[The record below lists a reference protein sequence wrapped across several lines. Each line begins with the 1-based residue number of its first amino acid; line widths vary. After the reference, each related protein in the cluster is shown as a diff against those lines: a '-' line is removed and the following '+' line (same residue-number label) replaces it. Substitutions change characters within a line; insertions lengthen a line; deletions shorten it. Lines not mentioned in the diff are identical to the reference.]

1 MRTSFL
7 TVSRSDMEFTGVITS
22 LKKMLDGSALISVR
36 VHAWQATD
44 AFMEQ
49 LEKLQRFNLV
59 LKVGRFRDKRS
70 LNANALLW
78 KCCTSLADILHV
90 SKDEVYLKALMDYG
104 ENIYI
109 AAVPEAER
117 SLRATFKEV
126 IPLGMHNINGQR
138 FMNFRCVLGSSQ
150 YNTEQMSRLLDGVIE
165 DCKEMG
171 GFVPDERTIMTGLE
185 LWKKENA
192 SCADETETEIR

>member
-1 MRTSFL
+1 
-7 TVSRSDMEFTGVITS
+7 MEFTGLITS
-22 LKKMLDGSALISVR
+22 LKRMLDGSALISVR

-49 LEKLQRFNLV
+49 MEKLQRFNLV
-59 LKVGRFRDKRS
+59 LKVGKFRDKRS

-90 SKDEVYLKALMDYG
+90 SKDEIYLKALRDYG

-109 AAVPEAER
+109 AAVPEAEEALRR
-117 SLRATFKEV
+117 SFREV
-126 IPLGMHNINGQR
+126 IPLGIHNINGNL
-138 FMNFRCVLGSSQ
+138 MGNFRCVLGSSQ

-165 DCKEMG
+165 DCREMG
-171 GFVPDERTIMTGLE
+171 GFVPDEREIMTGLE

-192 SCADETETEIR
+192 SCADGTETEIR